1 MSFPQNPTT
10 GQIAVVDGIQYQYN
24 TTNNRWLR
32 VAAYVTATTN
42 LTVTSPTNATSP
54 TTGALVVQGGAG
66 VGSDLYVAGNEYL
79 SGNLNITSGAASTG
93 TGASNSLYT
102 QGGAYITK
110 TLYVGG
116 TTLFGGNVVFQN
128 TATFVASTN
137 TYYTS
142 ALLELHTPPG
152 GVGDHWTLD
161 DGNDIGFRFHYYNR
175 AKSADENAAL
185 VLADGT
191 QRLTWYGTG
200 ASNTATDNFSTA
212 TYGTF
217 QTGQLILSS
226 GHPNTGNT
234 TTGDLQVLGGVG
246 IGQNLFVADTLMVGA
261 ATSITGYLSVASAI
275 STYTGVVN
283 ISGNADNSRQAPQN
297 LGVMLQLTGQVEA
310 PSRVYNDGQGTGNY
324 AAYIGR
330 HYNGTTASPTE
341 LNNNDIIAR
350 FGGTSYNTS
359 GWTPIS
365 NARMDFVADEH
376 QLGTAQGTRA
386 ELWITPTG
394 TTTSNITKM
403 LSIATSGTYIYS
415 TTTVI
420 TSTATNALQ
429 VAGGIVASSLCIGGS
444 KLSTSTTIE
453 VNGTVIGNATTL
465 NFGTGTTATV
475 VNGVA
480 NIFAVASVPTLQ
492 SVTDGGST
500 TTDAIT
506 VSNLLTAN
514 SISVVD
520 NVEVGGTL
528 VISGGSVVVTIIS
541 YNGVCFQSKEVT
553 GFVGGEGLI
562 PQSSGLGLSSGITYY
577 VTGVFGPTKFVLST
591 TTNGVGVGTVG
602 TGNIPSTAG
611 YAPGLRVENVANF
624 NSTAT
629 STSTTTGAVIVT
641 GGVGIGGCVN
651 IGGTAVINS
660 AGVTNNLQVG
670 GAVTVLGN
678 SSGLSI
684 IGYNGV
690 SFQSNSTTNFIGG
703 EAVTPASSG
712 LGLTANT
719 TYYVIAV
726 LSATRFLLSATPNGT
741 GVGSV
746 GTANISLT
754 VPNAVSLKVANGSA
768 HITTTTDSVSTT
780 TGALIVN
787 GGAGIGG
794 NLNVGGA
801 ITAASIVA
809 GGVRTTSSSTAPT
822 SPVPVVG
829 DIWYNTNNDAIYRY
843 TNDGVNSF
851 WIDITGPVV
860 KTTVV
865 P

>member
-102 QGGAYITK
+102 QGGAYITQS
-110 TLYVGG
+110 LYVGG

-175 AKSADENAAL
+175 AISADDNGAL

-226 GHPNTGNT
+226 GHANTGNT
-234 TTGDLQVLGGVG
+234 STGDLQVLGGAAINQSLYVG
-246 IGQNLFVADTLMVGA
+246 KNLTVGA
-261 ATSITGYLSVASAI
+261 TTTITGYLSVASAV

-283 ISGNADNSRQAPQN
+283 ISGNADNSYQAPQN

-350 FGGTSYNTS
+350 FGGTSYNTA

-453 VNGTVIGNATTL
+453 VNGTVIGSATTL

-475 VNGVA
+475 VGSVA
-480 NIFAVASVPTLQ
+480 NIFAVASTPTLQ

-520 NVEVGGTL
+520 NAEVGGTL
-528 VISGGSVVVTIIS
+528 VISGGSNVITITS
-541 YNGVCFQSKEVT
+541 YNGVSFQSKEVT
-553 GFVGGEGLI
+553 GFVGDEGVV
-562 PQSSGLGLSSGITYY
+562 PQVSGLGLTSGTIYY
-577 VTGVFGPTKFVLST
+577 VIGVLGPTRFILST
-591 TTNGVGVGTVG
+591 STSGTGVGTVG
-602 TGNIPSTAG
+602 TANIPATTG
-611 YAPGLRVENVANF
+611 YAPGLKVENVANF

-651 IGGTAVINS
+651 IGGTAVIDN
-660 AGVTNNLQVG
+660 AGVTNNFQVG
-670 GAVTVLGN
+670 GAFAILGN
-678 SSGLSI
+678 STSLVI
-684 IGYNGV
+684 TGYNGV
-690 SFQSNSTTNFIGG
+690 SFQSKSTTNFVGG
-703 EAVTPASSG
+703 EAITPLTTG

-719 TYYVIAV
+719 TYYVTAV
-726 LSATRFLLSATPNGT
+726 LGPTRFLLSATPNGS
-741 GVGSV
+741 GVGSA
-746 GTANISLT
+746 GTANILASIT
-754 VPNAVSLKVANGSA
+754 NTISLKVAGGSA
-768 HITTTTDSVSTT
+768 YITTTTNSTSTT
-780 TGALIVN
+780 TGALIVA
-787 GGAGIGG
+787 GGVGIGG

-809 GGVRTTSSSTAPT
+809 GGVRTTSSATAPVN
-822 SPVPVVG
+822 PAPVVG
-829 DIWYNTNNDAIYRY
+829 DIWYNTSNDAVYRY
-843 TNDGVNSF
+843 TSDGTTSY

-860 KTTVV
+860 KTMVG